1 MSNPPRFLLKN
12 HHGCAYCSDAEMVID
27 DKGPLVGYAWYELLR
42 KAGDEM
48 EDAIIDGGLDALNK
62 ARDNWNRAKE
72 GKPSV

>member
-1 MSNPPRFLLKN
+1 
-12 HHGCAYCSDAEMVID
+12 MVID